1 MHALPALL
9 VTAVAVV
16 SAVSLEPP
24 KPNLVRIK
32 AHDFAYTLPD
42 SIPAGLTT
50 IEMTNDGRELHHAI
64 FFRLEGGK
72 RLPDLLEAMKGGA
85 EPRWAVPVGGPN
97 GPAPGGTASATVN
110 LKPGRYA
117 VLCVI
122 PSGDGM
128 PHVMKGMAKE
138 VVVTGKGVAKADM
151 PRADVNLTMKDYDFV
166 FDRPLRAGKQ
176 VVQVNVAPG
185 QPHEIVV
192 VKLAPGKTIEEFAHW
207 AEKPAGP
214 PPGELVGG
222 MAPMVGEQAA
232 QFTLALTPGEYG
244 LICFVPDGKDHKPHF
259 LHGMQ
264 KQFKVAA

>member
-1 MHALPALL
+1 MPALL
-9 VTAVAVV
+9 AVLAAAVAAL
-16 SAVSLEPP
+16 AVLAPP
-24 KPNLVRIK
+24 KPNLVRIQ

-42 SIPAGLTT
+42 SLPAGLTT

-72 RLPDLLEAMKGGA
+72 RLPDLLEAMKAGA
-85 EPRWAVPVGGPN
+85 EPRWAVPVGGPE
-97 GPAPGGTASATVN
+97 GPAPGRTASATLN
-110 LKPGRYA
+110 LRPGRYA

-122 PSGDGM
+122 PSGDGI

-138 VVVTGKGVAKADM
+138 VMVTGKGVAKAEM
-151 PRADVNLTMKDYDFV
+151 PRADVHLTMKDYDFV

-176 VVQVNVAPG
+176 VVQVDVAPG

-192 VKLAPGKTIEEFAHW
+192 VKLAPGKTIEDFAQW

-214 PPGELVGG
+214 PPADMVGG
-222 MAPMVGEQAA
+222 ISPMVGGHPA
-232 QFTLALTPGEYG
+232 QFTLDLSPGEYG
-244 LICFVPDGKDHKPHF
+244 LICFVPDGKDGKPHF

-264 KQFKVAA
+264 KQLKVAG